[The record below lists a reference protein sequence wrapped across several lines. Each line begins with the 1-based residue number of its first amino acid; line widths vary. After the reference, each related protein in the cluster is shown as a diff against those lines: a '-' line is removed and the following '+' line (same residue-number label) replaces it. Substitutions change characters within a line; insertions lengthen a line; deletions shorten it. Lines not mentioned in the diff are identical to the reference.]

1 MKAVTSSAIEAE
13 FSDLFDILTSQRF
26 LRMEGTGNEV
36 PMFIKPYAIETES
49 KVQSEIG
56 ALVSRLRNQGLNVLE
71 IDLLDLVAE
80 ILAPRDRLK
89 RLLEK
94 EKSYTKS
101 KLLDTM
107 RRFTDPKSA
116 LVPAISKRFQETDHD
131 LTIIKGVGAV
141 FPFLRTH
148 SMLENL
154 QPAMMRHPVVMF
166 FPGEYHHRDGSGS
179 ALHLFGRIEHRGYY
193 RAFNL
198 DHYHL

>member
-1 MKAVTSSAIEAE
+1 MKAATSSAVEAE

-36 PMFIKPYAIETES
+36 PMFIKPYAIETEA
-49 KVQSEIG
+49 KVRSEIS

-71 IDLLDLVAE
+71 IDLLDFVAE

-116 LVPAISKRFQETDHD
+116 LVPAISERFQEADYD
-131 LTIIKGVGAV
+131 VTIIQGVGAV

-154 QPAMMRHPVVMF
+154 QPAMMHHPVVMF
-166 FPGEYHHRDGSGS
+166 FPGEYHHREGAGS